1 MRTVG
6 VDLAAEPERTA
17 VARIEWSSGRAR
29 ICDVICGADDSM
41 IVAAIAEA
49 HKAGIDCPLGWPD
62 DFVAFVAAHKA
73 GQVTVP
79 GDGTGRGWRRGL
91 TLRLTDRVVQ
101 AETGLTP
108 LSVAADRIG
117 HVALRCAGLL
127 AQLARQGH
135 QVDRSGS
142 GTVVEVY
149 PAASLKRWGL
159 PYRSYKRPGAA
170 QALGDLVDQL
180 LAAAPWLDD
189 GGTESLCRSSHD
201 ATDAVVAALT
211 ARAAS
216 QNLTSPPV
224 AGQESA
230 ARTEGWIAVP
240 TAPLSQLPQIAG
252 AGR

>member
-1 MRTVG
+1 MLTVG

-17 VARIEWSSGRAR
+17 VAWIEWSSGRAR
-29 ICDVICGADDSM
+29 IREVTSGADDST

-49 HKAGIDCPLGWPD
+49 RKAGIDCPLGWPD
-62 DFVAFVAAHKA
+62 EFVAFVAAHRA
-73 GQVTVP
+73 GHVTVP
-79 GDGTGRGWRRGL
+79 AGVAGREWRRGL

-127 AQLARQGH
+127 AQLARQG
-135 QVDRSGS
+135 QAVDRSGT

-149 PAASLKRWGL
+149 PAASLKTWGFD
-159 PYRSYKRPGAA
+159 RHRGYKRPGDTE
-170 QALGDLVDQL
+170 ALGHLVDQL
-180 LAAAPWLDD
+180 LDAAPWLDLR
-189 GGTESLCRSSHD
+189 GAESLCRRSHD
-201 ATDAVVAALT
+201 AADAVVAALT

-216 QNLTSPPV
+216 QNLASVPAV
-224 AGQESA
+224 GQESA

-240 TAPLSQLPQIAG
+240 TAPLSQLP
-252 AGR
+252 